1 MYWLLVIG
9 YWLLVIGSLAFL
21 ALWYRKMRLKSDKKN
36 TQLRSDI
43 VADLHDNLSG
53 RLYAIKI
60 IADQIGDPA
69 LQPKRRQSLT
79 QNLKALAASS
89 LQVIRNLMWSFK
101 TANNPLDALIN
112 KLRDF
117 SKTTIEPLIPHQIT
131 VSISPA
137 LLQRTIES
145 QKAHH
150 ILMTFQEIL
159 INMLKHT
166 QPKRIETQIDLKENT
181 LEIQIWNH
189 LLLVEPTNS
198 LTPPEPST
206 ESYGMENIAQRLKA
220 IAGTIQF
227 DEDLERQDC
236 EWSIPLK

>member
-1 MYWLLVIG
+1 M
-9 YWLLVIGSLAFL
+9 YWLLVIGSLIFV
-21 ALWYRKMRLKSDKKN
+21 ALWHRYMKLKGDRKE
-36 TQLRSDI
+36 TQLRSEM

-60 IADQIGDPA
+60 IADQIADPA
-69 LQPKRRQSLT
+69 LQPKRRQSLA

-89 LQVIRNLMWSFK
+89 MQVIRNLMWSFK
-101 TANNPLDALIN
+101 TSSNTLEALVN

-131 VSISPA
+131 ASISNA
-137 LLQRTIES
+137 LLQRKINS
-145 QKAHH
+145 QNANH
-150 ILMTFQEIL
+150 ILMTCQELL

-181 LEIQIWNH
+181 LEIQIQNH
-189 LLLVEPTNS
+189 FQIVYPTRLPS
-198 LTPPEPST
+198 LEPSNET
-206 ESYGMENIAQRLKA
+206 YGLKNIAQRLKA

-227 DEDLERQDC
+227 EENLEGQHC
-236 EWSIPLK
+236 QLNIPLN

>member
-1 MYWLLVIG
+1 MKLKG
-9 YWLLVIGSLAFL
+9 D
-21 ALWYRKMRLKSDKKN
+21 RKE
-36 TQLRSDI
+36 TQLRSDM

-60 IADQIGDPA
+60 IADQIADPA

-79 QNLKALAASS
+79 QNLKALASS
-89 LQVIRNLMWSFK
+89 SMQVIRNLMWSFK
-101 TANNPLDALIN
+101 TSSNTLEALIN

-137 LLQRTIES
+137 LLQKTLNS
-145 QKAHH
+145 QNANH
-150 ILMTFQEIL
+150 ILMTCQELL

-166 QPKRIETQIDLKENT
+166 QPKRIETQIDLKENI
-181 LEIQIWNH
+181 LEIQIQNH
-189 LLLVEPTNS
+189 FQIVYPTR
-198 LTPPEPST
+198 LPPL
-206 ESYGMENIAQRLKA
+206 ESSNETYGLKNIAQRLKA

-227 DEDLERQDC
+227 DENGEGQHCQLN
-236 EWSIPLK
+236 IPLN

>member
-1 MYWLLVIG
+1 MKLKG
-9 YWLLVIGSLAFL
+9 D
-21 ALWYRKMRLKSDKKN
+21 RKE
-36 TQLRSDI
+36 TQLRSEM

-60 IADQIGDPA
+60 IADQIADPA

-89 LQVIRNLMWSFK
+89 MQVIRNLMWSFK
-101 TANNPLDALIN
+101 TSSNTLEALVN

-131 VSISPA
+131 ASISNA
-137 LLQRTIES
+137 LLQRKINS
-145 QKAHH
+145 QNANH
-150 ILMTFQEIL
+150 ILMTCQELL

-181 LEIQIWNH
+181 LEIQIQNH
-189 LLLVEPTNS
+189 FQIVYPTRLPS
-198 LTPPEPST
+198 LEPSNET
-206 ESYGMENIAQRLKA
+206 YGLKNIAQRLKA

-227 DEDLERQDC
+227 EENLEGQHC
-236 EWSIPLK
+236 QLNIPLN

>member
-1 MYWLLVIG
+1 M
-9 YWLLVIGSLAFL
+9 YWLLVIGSLIFV
-21 ALWYRKMRLKSDKKN
+21 ALWYRHMKLKGDRKE
-36 TQLRSDI
+36 TQLRSDM

-60 IADQIGDPA
+60 IADQIADPA

-79 QNLKALAASS
+79 QNLKALATSS
-89 LQVIRNLMWSFK
+89 MQVIRNLMWSFK
-101 TANNPLDALIN
+101 TSSNTLEALIN

-137 LLQRTIES
+137 LLQKTLNS
-145 QKAHH
+145 QNANH
-150 ILMTFQEIL
+150 ILMTCQELL

-166 QPKRIETQIDLKENT
+166 EPKRIETQIDLKENI
-181 LEIQIWNH
+181 LEIQIQNH
-189 LLLVEPTNS
+189 FQIVYPTR
-198 LTPPEPST
+198 LPPL
-206 ESYGMENIAQRLKA
+206 ESSNETYGLKNIALRLKA

-227 DEDLERQDC
+227 EENGEGQHCQLN
-236 EWSIPLK
+236 IPLN